1 MELIS
6 SIFTFFKKNK
16 KLYINIF
23 LVCQFFAIIYFSLV
37 EKTFESRAQ
46 IMSAN
51 AESNAL
57 SLSSFTS
64 FLPVGIGGEAK
75 GPQIFSS
82 VIKSDTFFNDLSK
95 TEISIA
101 GSKVLIG
108 DYITSYRGGNSS
120 DNAQL
125 ERYRNY
131 KFFLENMISVRH
143 DKLTGVVTVN
153 IYSNSFEFSHQIL
166 QSTLNLL
173 NKKLSQFSLNA
184 KSSKKDFILNRI
196 SGVEDELR
204 AIEEDYATF
213 LRENQSTISS
223 PTLTILKQRLERKIS
238 VKESILSQLATELE
252 INKIEETRD
261 NQILLDIIEYP
272 TINPIKVAPSRS
284 VIFVIATLI
293 SIVIPVI
300 LRFKEIVR

>member
-1 MELIS
+1 MELIKS
-6 SIFTFFKKNK
+6 VITFFKKNK
-16 KLYINIF
+16 KLYLTTF
-23 LVCQFFAIIYFSLV
+23 LICQLLGIIYFSLT

-57 SLSSFTS
+57 SLSGFSS
-64 FLPVGIGGEAK
+64 FLPMGIVGEAK

-82 VIKSDTFFNDLSK
+82 LIKSDTFFNDLSK
-95 TEISIA
+95 TEITIA
-101 GSKVLIG
+101 DSKELIG
-108 DYITSYRGGNSS
+108 DYIKSYRGGNSNG
-120 DNAQL
+120 NAQL
-125 ERYRNY
+125 EKYRNY
-131 KFFLENMISVRH
+131 KFYLENMISVRH
-143 DKLTGVVTVN
+143 DKLTGIVSVN
-153 IYSNSFEFSHQIL
+153 IYSNSFEVSHQIL

-196 SGVEDELR
+196 TGIEDELKEV
-204 AIEEDYATF
+204 EEEYANF
-213 LRENQSTISS
+213 LSENQSILSS

-238 VKESILSQLATELE
+238 IKENILSQLATELE

-261 NQILLDIIEYP
+261 NQVSLDIIEYP
-272 TINPIKVAPSRS
+272 TMNPIKVAPSRS
-284 VIFVIATLI
+284 VIFLIATLI

-300 LRFKEIVR
+300 LRFKDIVH